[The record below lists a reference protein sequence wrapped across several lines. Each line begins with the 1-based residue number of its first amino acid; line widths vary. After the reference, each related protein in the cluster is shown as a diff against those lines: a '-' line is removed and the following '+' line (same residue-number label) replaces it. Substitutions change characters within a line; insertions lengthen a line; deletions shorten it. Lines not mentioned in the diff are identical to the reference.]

1 MRLDR
6 FQKFALVTTAVTYAV
21 IGLGGLVR
29 ATGSGLGCPDWPKC
43 FDRWIPPLS
52 AADVPA
58 HIDPSLFNFAKA
70 WTEYVNRLVGV
81 STGILIFLTLVFAV
95 KDHRNNKKILYS
107 TIMAFILVGIEGWIG
122 GRVVKSKLS
131 PPVLTIH
138 LLFAVII
145 ACLLLYATVQAFS
158 HTFAKTNDR
167 SLRRAAIGTL
177 ILALIQAGIG
187 ADFRG
192 ELQLLGQA
200 GMARELWID
209 NVGAIDLVHRVL
221 AAITGVAIFALYFYA
236 EKRAPNDHRIR
247 RTALI
252 SVVLVVLQIA
262 AGLALVRFDLL
273 PSMQFFHLWLGV
285 MLLGAL
291 MVLVLLV
298 DSGAQ
303 RTETL
308 RQHVEAR
315 PLG

>member
-6 FQKFALVTTAVTYAV
+6 FQRWALVTTAVTYAV

-52 AADVPA
+52 VADVPP
-58 HIDPSLFNFAKA
+58 HIDPALFNFAKA

-81 STGILIFLTLVFAV
+81 STGLVIFLTLIFAI
-95 KDHRNNKKILYS
+95 KDHRGNKRILYP
-107 TIMAFILVGIEGWIG
+107 TILAFILVGVEGWIG

-145 ACLLLYATVQAFS
+145 AGLLLYATVHAFS
-158 HTFAKTNDR
+158 HTFAKTADR
-167 SLRRAAIGTL
+167 PLRRFAIATL
-177 ILALIQAGIG
+177 VLALIQAGIG

-200 GMARELWID
+200 GIARELWID
-209 NVGAIDLVHRVL
+209 NAGTIDIIHRVL
-221 AAITGVAIFALYFYA
+221 AALTGVSVFALYFYA
-236 EKRAPNDHRIR
+236 EKRAPNDRRIHW
-247 RTALI
+247 TALI

-262 AGLALVRFDLL
+262 CGLALVRFDLP
-273 PSMQFFHLWLGV
+273 PSMQFFHLWFGV

-298 DSGAQ
+298 DSERVREDAFG
-303 RTETL
+303 
-308 RQHVEAR
+308 QHVEAR